1 MADPRDLVTAL
12 AEAFRTGEAT
22 PALAEALRELIAKV
36 LTALKR
42 RYQDADA
49 EDAVAEALLLL
60 ATRPQVFRGEDGS
73 LEGFLFIVARN
84 LAARR
89 ARQSVRQVP
98 TDPQLLVNQA
108 DNRGP
113 PEEEDVPPTRSCQT
127 DRQRDLE
134 KRLEALAEEKQ
145 EILRE
150 FASAGEGE
158 PWASRYAR
166 RTGDNANRVRVCLH
180 RLLTRLRKD
189 LAQQTP
195 PPDANDQKT
204 LP

>member
-60 ATRPQVFRGEDGS
+60 ATRPQIFRGEDGT
-73 LEGFLFIVARN
+73 LEGFLYVVARN

-89 ARQSVRQVP
+89 ARQSARQVSTDPHYLVRQ
-98 TDPQLLVNQA
+98 A
-108 DNRGP
+108 D
-113 PEEEDVPPTRSCQT
+113 
-127 DRQRDLE
+127 
-134 KRLEALAEEKQ
+134 
-145 EILRE
+145 
-150 FASAGEGE
+150 
-158 PWASRYAR
+158 AR
-166 RTGDNANRVRVCLH
+166 RLADDEEPT
-180 RLLTRLRKD
+180 LR
-189 LAQQTP
+189 
-195 PPDANDQKT
+195 
-204 LP
+204 